1 MTEATEPMA
10 TAPKPTVINLAGRQA
25 VAQDRLELALR

>member
-10 TAPKPTVINLAGRQA
+10 AAPKPTVINLAGRQA